1 MKSYRTAAA
10 SLVLTL
16 VLATSAFAGEIH
28 TGLTGPDPQPTP
40 TTSNTTATAT
50 TDGEIQT
57 GVAASIVGA
66 TDASTQTALNLL
78 QSVLSLF

>member
-1 MKSYRTAAA
+1 MKSYRNAAA
-10 SLVLTL
+10 SLVLIL

-66 TDASTQTALNLL
+66 TDAGTQTALNLL

>member
-1 MKSYRTAAA
+1 MKSYRNAAA
-10 SLVLTL
+10 SLALTL

-28 TGLTGPDPQPTP
+28 TGLTGPDQQPTP
-40 TTSNTTATAT
+40 TPSNMTTT
-50 TDGEIQT
+50 EMQT

-66 TDASTQTALNLL
+66 TDAATQTALTLL

>member
-1 MKSYRTAAA
+1 MKSYRNAAA
-10 SLVLTL
+10 SLALTL

-28 TGLTGPDPQPTP
+28 TGLIGPDQQPTP

-50 TDGEIQT
+50 TDAETQT

-66 TDASTQTALNLL
+66 TDAVTQTALNLL